1 MMVWIR
7 LPSCISHSS
16 LSMKQSRR
24 HWVRGLRE
32 KNSKTIK
39 FALGAAI
46 SDWCTLK
53 LYFRHILIL
62 TEGNV
67 GRYNKTIYSVSVSAS
82 LVPLWFSCWS
92 FAWSWKKLGVW
103 SFSKDFKRSE
113 FCVTLK
119 TSVRED
125 WSTEV
130 AGEPFTNKPFSS
142 NTWNFRTY
150 LYKIYE
156 LMNCL
161 NWKKTCSR
169 ISHNALSPPHHLS
182 ITHPLQSLHTD
193 RRKSTGYIHIITI
206 AAKDQHQHPDQLLP
220 DHLEPRPCPVSG
232 QGRRGQLLSSRPG
245 PWNKIHI
252 SIQINKVEIMFNISA
267 QSPRSLLPLS

>member
-1 MMVWIR
+1 MMVWTR
-7 LPSCISHSS
+7 LPSWISHSS

-125 WSTEV
+125 WSTGV

-142 NTWNFRTY
+142 NTWNFRTC

-156 LMNCL
+156 LFEL
-161 NWKKTCSR
+161 KKTCSR
-169 ISHNALSPPHHLS
+169 ISHKGGV
-182 ITHPLQSLHTD
+182 
-193 RRKSTGYIHIITI
+193 RKI
-206 AAKDQHQHPDQLLP
+206 KM
-220 DHLEPRPCPVSG
+220 
-232 QGRRGQLLSSRPG
+232 
-245 PWNKIHI
+245 
-252 SIQINKVEIMFNISA
+252 EI
-267 QSPRSLLPLS
+267 